1 MKCTNSSYTK
11 QVSELQISLEV
22 ARENA
27 AKAIQLL
34 HQITVGLWVLSVLA
48 VSYTLVS
55 YFFVFC
61 KNTAKQYD

>member
-55 YFFVFC
+55 YFFCFLQ
-61 KNTAKQYD
+61 KYG